1 VPEVCPTCGL
11 PDDLCICEDVAKESQ
26 SINIRVEERRYGK
39 EVTVVEGFDPT
50 DIDVGEIA
58 TKLKKKL
65 ACGGTAEDGTVELQ
79 GNHRGRVAGILKDE
93 GFNVE

>member
-11 PDDLCICEDVAKESQ
+11 PDDLCVCEDVAKESQ

-50 DIDVGEIA
+50 DINVSEIA
-58 TKLKKKL
+58 TTLKKKL

-79 GNHRGRVAGILKDE
+79 GNHRGRVGDILKDE
-93 GFNVE
+93 GFDVE

>member
-1 VPEVCPTCGL
+1 MAEVCPTCGL

-26 SINIRVEERRYGK
+26 RIKIRVEERRYGK

-50 DIDVGEIA
+50 DIDVGDIA

-79 GNHRGRVAGILKDE
+79 GNHADRVEDFLRDE
-93 GFNVE
+93 GFNVD

>member
-11 PDDLCICEDVAKESQ
+11 PDDLCVCEDVAKDSQ
-26 SINIRVEERRYGK
+26 SISIRVEERRYGK
-39 EVTVVEGFDPT
+39 EVTIVEGFDPT
-50 DIDVGEIA
+50 DIDVSEIA

-79 GNHRGRVAGILKDE
+79 GNHRGRVGDILEDE
-93 GFNVE
+93 GFDVQ

>member
-1 VPEVCPTCGL
+1 MSEVCATCGL

-26 SINIRVEERRYGK
+26 RINVRVEERRYGK

-79 GNHRGRVAGILKDE
+79 GNHEDRVYDFLEQE